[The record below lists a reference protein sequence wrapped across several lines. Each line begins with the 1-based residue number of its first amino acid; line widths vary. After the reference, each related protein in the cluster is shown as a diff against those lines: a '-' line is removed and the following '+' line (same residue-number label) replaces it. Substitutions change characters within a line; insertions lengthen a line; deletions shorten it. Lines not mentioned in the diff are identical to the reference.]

1 MGRLIFF
8 TREALRA
15 MRKNVAPT
23 TAAVVTT
30 VLTAILIGVLVP
42 IFQTTQSKSSDV
54 RDQLELRVFL
64 YDDATSTEVASL
76 QRQIED
82 VPKVKSVT
90 YLSKDDALAEF
101 RKDYGQ
107 ENRDVLKELKGNP
120 LPANFIV
127 KPDDAAN
134 LEAIRAAMQA
144 PGGSPGSPA
153 WISPIIKDVDD
164 RQATAEKIEEV
175 TGALKLVLTVITIL
189 LVAASLLLVGNTIR
203 LSIYT
208 RRREIEVMSLVGATR
223 WFIRW
228 PFMIEGVIVG
238 MLGGALAIIVL
249 WVGKITIVDPLSDS
263 FALLEAQDSVS
274 FILLVACL
282 FGAAVLVSALGSGL
296 TLRRFLKV

>member
-1 MGRLIFF
+1 MGRLTFF

-15 MRKNVAPT
+15 MRKNIAPT

-42 IFQTTQSKSSDV
+42 VFQTTQSKSSDV

-64 YDDATSTEVASL
+64 YDDATDSEVASL
-76 QRQIED
+76 QRQIEE
-82 VPKVKSVT
+82 VPKVQSVT

-101 RKDYGQ
+101 RRDYGQ
-107 ENRDVLKELKGNP
+107 ENRDVLRELKGNP

-127 KPDDAAN
+127 KPDDAAD

-144 PGGSPGSPA
+144 PGGGSGEPA
-153 WISPIIKDVDD
+153 WISPVIKDVDD
-164 RQATAEKIEEV
+164 RQATADKIEEV
-175 TGALKLVLTVITIL
+175 TGALKLVLTVITVL
-189 LVAASLLLVGNTIR
+189 
-203 LSIYT
+203 
-208 RRREIEVMSLVGATR
+208 LVGATR
-223 WFIRW
+223 SFIRW

-238 MLGGALAIIVL
+238 MLGGAVAIIVL
-249 WVGKITIVDPLSDS
+249 WVGKVTIVDPLSDS

-274 FILLVACL
+274 FLLLVACL

>member
-1 MGRLIFF
+1 MGRLTFF
-8 TREALRA
+8 TREAFRA
-15 MRKNVAPT
+15 MRKNIAPT

-42 IFQTTQSKSSDV
+42 VFQTTQSKSSDV

-64 YDDATSTEVASL
+64 FDDATESEVTSL

-82 VPKVKSVT
+82 VPKVQSVT

-101 RKDYGQ
+101 RRDYGQ
-107 ENRDVLKELKGNP
+107 ENRDVLRELKGNP

-127 KPDDAAN
+127 KPDDAAD

-144 PGGSPGSPA
+144 PGGGAGEPA
-153 WISPIIKDVDD
+153 WISPVIKDVDD
-164 RQATAEKIEEV
+164 RQATADKIEEV
-175 TGALKLVLTVITIL
+175 TGALKLVLTVITVL

-208 RRREIEVMSLVGATR
+208 RRREIEVMRLVGATR
-223 WFIRW
+223 SFIRW

-238 MLGGALAIIVL
+238 ILGGAIAIIVL
-249 WVGKITIVDPLSDS
+249 WVGKVTIVDPLSDS
-263 FALLEAQDSVS
+263 FALLEAQESVS
-274 FILLVACL
+274 FLLLVACL
-282 FGAAVLVSALGSGL
+282 FGAAILVSALGSGL

>member
-1 MGRLIFF
+1 M
-8 TREALRA
+8 A
-15 MRKNVAPT
+15 
-23 TAAVVTT
+23 
-30 VLTAILIGVLVP
+30 
-42 IFQTTQSKSSDV
+42 SKSSDV

-64 YDDATSTEVASL
+64 FDDATESEVAPL
-76 QRQIED
+76 QQQIEE
-82 VPKVKSVT
+82 VPRVQSVT

-101 RKDYGQ
+101 RRDYGQ

-127 KPDDAAN
+127 KPDDAAD
-134 LEAIRAAMQA
+134 LGAIRAAMQA
-144 PGGSPGSPA
+144 PGAGSGEPA
-153 WISPIIKDVDD
+153 WISPVIKDVDD
-164 RQATAEKIEEV
+164 RQATADKIEEV
-175 TGALKLVLTVITIL
+175 TGALKLVLTVITVL

-208 RRREIEVMSLVGATR
+208 RRREIEVMRLVGATR
-223 WFIRW
+223 SFIRW

-249 WVGKITIVDPLSDS
+249 WVGKVTIVDPLSDS

-274 FILLVACL
+274 FIFLVACL
-282 FGAAVLVSALGSGL
+282 FGAAVIVSALGSGL